1 MLAWEIMTCQVH
13 TTCPEE
19 HLAMAALIFA
29 KREVSNMPVLDK
41 DHFRDIGFCY
51 GTYRSEVAL
60 AGAIRSII
68 ELWELLRLEEE

>member
-1 MLAWEIMTCQVH
+1 MLTWEIMTCQVH

-41 DHFRDIGFCY
+41 EGSFSRHWF
-51 GTYRSEVAL
+51 L
-60 AGAIRSII
+60 
-68 ELWELLRLEEE
+68 LWYLEEWRLRWQGLSGLQLNFGIC